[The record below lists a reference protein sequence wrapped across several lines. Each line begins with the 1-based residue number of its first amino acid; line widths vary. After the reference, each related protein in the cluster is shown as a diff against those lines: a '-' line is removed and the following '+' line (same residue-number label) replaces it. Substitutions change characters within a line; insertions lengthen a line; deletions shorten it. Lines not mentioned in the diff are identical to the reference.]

1 MKRQMIETEERE
13 RRERQ
18 RIERAERAKM
28 RDQAWL
34 IDVTSTSRRR
44 LSSVRQNAHTN
55 TDDGEDIISSL
66 PDSLLCHILS
76 FLPIRDSVAT
86 SILSSR
92 WRPLWTLVPIL
103 HLDQKELTEPYL
115 DERNKKFKFVDIVLR
130 IWTLRNAISNPTPPL
145 HKLFIHWYHY
155 CLPFYVDTLV
165 RAANLRDL
173 QELDLHLCNY
183 HPHQPLELPLSLYF
197 STTLVVLKLGAD
209 IRLNPPSACVFTC
222 LRILLLKC
230 VTFAN
235 RDSLSTILNAC
246 PVLLDLSLH
255 VVDKYLNNLDEFNVI
270 VLVATLKRL
279 HLHWNVQPSSKYIF
293 QINTPAL
300 EYFHFRG
307 YLNRDDVLEKLPN
320 VVECVIQ
327 IEDCEKSDDYAKRVW
342 DFMGKIYNVISMEL
356 SIITAL
362 ILFHGSNH
370 EDIPTF
376 HNLSSLKFCGDI
388 WFDWYAW
395 HVVHLLLCQAPKLQ
409 ILTFEHSI
417 LLGFNLYKPNP
428 CMEEPLNV
436 PECMPSHLTTCH
448 YKGLR
453 GTMTD
458 MELIRKI
465 LEAARVLKTM
475 KITLLSYLGSRRKLC
490 IRKELRKFQRSSQ
503 NCQIAFDDGH
513 FT

>member
-18 RIERAERAKM
+18 RIERAERAKV

-66 PDSLLCHILS
+66 PDSLLCHIPS

-86 SILSSR
+86 NILS
-92 WRPLWTLVPIL
+92 
-103 HLDQKELTEPYL
+103 
-115 DERNKKFKFVDIVLR
+115 N
-130 IWTLRNAISNPTPPL
+130 
-145 HKLFIHWYHY
+145 
-155 CLPFYVDTLV
+155 
-165 RAANLRDL
+165 
-173 QELDLHLCNY
+173 
-183 HPHQPLELPLSLYF
+183 
-197 STTLVVLKLGAD
+197 
-209 IRLNPPSACVFTC
+209 
-222 LRILLLKC
+222 
-230 VTFAN
+230 
-235 RDSLSTILNAC
+235 
-246 PVLLDLSLH
+246 
-255 VVDKYLNNLDEFNVI
+255 EFNAI

-307 YLNRDDVLEKLPN
+307 YLNRDDALEKLPN

-342 DFMGKIYNVISMEL
+342 DFMGKLYNVISMEL

-362 ILFHGSNH
+362 ILFHDSNH

-388 WFDWYAW
+388 WFDWFLVKERKGFDAQ
-395 HVVHLLLCQAPKLQ
+395 VV
-409 ILTFEHSI
+409 
-417 LLGFNLYKPNP
+417 
-428 CMEEPLNV
+428 LNQMKV
-436 PECMPSHLTTCH
+436 YGIKSDIVC
-448 YKGLR
+448 Y
-453 GTMTD
+453 TM
-458 MELIRKI
+458 
-465 LEAARVLKTM
+465 VLKGDFG
-475 KITLLSYLGSRRKLC
+475 KADGVFDELLVFGLVPDVCTYNVCVYGL
-490 IRKELRKFQRSSQ
+490 
-503 NCQIAFDDGH
+503 
-513 FT
+513 